1 MRSARGEF
9 LSVMTVLAVPLS
21 IAMVFPFEA
30 LHFRAADDEI
40 FQSESSA
47 AFVTLSREEE
57 MAVIRATK
65 SSWHGDISGFKRM
78 HIDLSSSALLEDNRP
93 EALSVAERTRPRA
106 LSPIASENSPF
117 LPSLAAPPRGKMAP
131 DAGAIELPFAKADM
145 LKLK

>member
-30 LHFRAADDEI
+30 LHFRAADDEV

-57 MAVIRATK
+57 MAVIRAT
-65 SSWHGDISGFKRM
+65 
-78 HIDLSSSALLEDNRP
+78 
-93 EALSVAERTRPRA
+93 T
-106 LSPIASENSPF
+106 
-117 LPSLAAPPRGKMAP
+117 
-131 DAGAIELPFAKADM
+131 
-145 LKLK
+145 